1 MQGSIPEASLIDLQ
15 GTLPLRR
22 QIFGYLM
29 TAIVTSLTAL
39 ALVPLFAVLLS
50 ILQQGLP
57 QLSWQTLTS
66 LPAPMGMTDVTNGI
80 ANAIVGTV
88 VIVGMASLISIPFG
102 VMTAIYLAEFGQ
114 SSGLAYFVRFIIVI
128 LSGVPS
134 IVVGVFAY
142 GVIVLS
148 TKEFS
153 AWAGSFALAIIMLPI
168 VTLSTESAL
177 LLVPSS
183 QRLASAALGG
193 NPFQTTWR
201 IVLKT
206 ALPGIVTGI
215 LLAIARAAGE
225 TAPLI
230 FTALSSD
237 NWLSSLNS
245 PTASLSVLI
254 YNYANSPFP
263 EQNAMGWT
271 AALVLLAV
279 ILTINIFS
287 RLVTRKSS

>member
-1 MQGSIPEASLIDLQ
+1 MPGSISEAPFDLHS
-15 GTLPLRR
+15 PLTVRR

-29 TAIVTSLTAL
+29 TAIAAALTGL
-39 ALVPLFAVLLS
+39 ALLPLFVILLS
-50 ILQQGLP
+50 ILKQGLP

-66 LPAPMGMTDVTNGI
+66 LPAPMGMADVANGI
-80 ANAIVGTV
+80 ANAIIGTLIMV
-88 VIVGMASLISIPFG
+88 AIASLISIPFG
-102 VMTAIYLAEFGQ
+102 VMTAIYLTEFGLE
-114 SSGLAYFVRFIIVI
+114 SGLAYFVRFIIVI

-177 LLVPSS
+177 LLVSPA

-201 IVLKT
+201 IVLRS
-206 ALPGIVTGI
+206 ALPGIVTGV
-215 LLAIARAAGE
+215 LLAIARASGE

-237 NWLSSLNS
+237 NWFSSLNS

-279 ILTINIFS
+279 ILTVNLLS
-287 RLVTRKSS
+287 RLVTRKSG